1 MHFGPME
8 AFSIILIR
16 AKGLHLKFHVSG
28 KGGQDME
35 VSHLINLEKSELIP
49 IRVIANVEDLDRVL
63 GCRVGS
69 LPTKYLGLLL
79 QASFRSSPVYY
90 EVEERFYKRPPM

>member
-1 MHFGPME
+1 MWFE
-8 AFSIILIR
+8 VILD
-16 AKGLHLKFHVSG
+16 LK
-28 KGGQDME
+28 
-35 VSHLINLEKSELIP
+35 INLEKSELIP
-49 IRVIANVEDLDRVL
+49 IRGIANVEDLDKVL